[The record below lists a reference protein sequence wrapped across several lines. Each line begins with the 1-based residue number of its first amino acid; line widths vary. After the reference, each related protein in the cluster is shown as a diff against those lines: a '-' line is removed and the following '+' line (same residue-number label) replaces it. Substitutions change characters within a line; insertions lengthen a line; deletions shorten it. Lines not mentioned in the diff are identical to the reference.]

1 MKKLIRNFFLF
12 AVKSPNFHHL
22 QAAQDTQF
30 TKEEVKAIVEGV
42 EGVEGGASFSGP
54 LEERD
59 KREKKKKEFMKKLGE
74 TSRETSAAL
83 QRRLVLVE
91 DLKRDPSFQRLLWVT
106 EIFWY
111 PEFSNLNLP
120 HIYF

>member
-1 MKKLIRNFFLF
+1 MTDARKKDRPF
-12 AVKSPNFHHL
+12 VSY
-22 QAAQDTQF
+22 
-30 TKEEVKAIVEGV
+30 TKKEVKAIVEGV
-42 EGVEGGASFSGP
+42 KGGTSFSGP

-106 EIFWY
+106 ENFWY
-111 PEFSNLNLP
+111 PEFLNWNLP
-120 HIYF
+120 YIYF